1 MFNKIEIVRGT
12 TNTINI
18 DVLDSNGNPY
28 TLKDGEKLIF
38 GVKRKVADADEIIVK
53 TASVTEDGSYVV
65 KLVPDDTCNLPCDK
79 YVFDVGLQSDDA
91 FYNVIESSPF
101 VICGNV
107 TKWGCAD

>member
-12 TNTINI
+12 TNTIAI
-18 DVLDSNGNPY
+18 DVLDANGAPY
-28 TLKDGEKLIF
+28 ALKDGEKLIF
-38 GVKRKVADADEIIVK
+38 GVKRKVTDKDELIVRIASAAD
-53 TASVTEDGSYVV
+53 DGSYVV
-65 KLVPDDTCNLPCDK
+65 KIEPIDTVNLPCDK
-79 YVFDVGLQSDDA
+79 YVFDVGLQSGDA